1 MTTSEKNQAKAKAHL
16 TWRATTHVGAAPAI
30 NDQFVAMNDAAL
42 CLRSFMPKESAV
54 MGRLHSS
61 GIFVIG
67 SFSIWMAA
75 NSSNMFGAWLMLSF
89 LVVPIVFSFLLF
101 RYLRIIRRQSDFWFN
116 RVTQQVYWH
125 DGKQLYVGD
134 WKGVQAGPRSVTAPT
149 GGGLSTSFYLEMYLP
164 WCNAPEGTQ
173 WPEWVL
179 RLESNDVIDPRREYI
194 VQVWEYIRT
203 FMAEGPMHLP
213 PPQEEKWWWWQP
225 PRRIYLSPKQ
235 ALLRYLPW
243 RTGVPGEETGKQW
256 WMLPFWALTF
266 PYNMFLMLCWW
277 ATCTVFKVRPA
288 APPMEAFQGT
298 TGQLVEADMAAKGMW
313 AWKV

>member
-1 MTTSEKNQAKAKAHL
+1 MATSEQKQAKAKARL
-16 TWRATTHVGAAPAI
+16 TWRATTRVGTAPAI
-30 NDQFVAMNDAAL
+30 NDQFVAMDDAVL
-42 CLRSFMPKESAV
+42 CLRNFAPKESAA
-54 MGRLHSS
+54 MGRLHSA
-61 GIFVIG
+61 GILGLAVFFIFNTPDLLALSSAFVVLTFYG
-67 SFSIWMAA
+67 
-75 NSSNMFGAWLMLSF
+75 
-89 LVVPIVFSFLLF
+89 LLLY
-101 RYLRIIRRQSDFWFN
+101 RHLRIIRHQSDFWFN

-125 DGKQLYVGD
+125 NGKRLYIGD
-134 WKGVQAGPRSVTAPT
+134 WKGVQAGPKSVTAPT

-179 RLESNDVIDPRREYI
+179 RLESNDVIDPRGEYI
-194 VQVWEYIRT
+194 AQVWEYIRT
-203 FMAEGPMHLP
+203 FMAEGPTHLP

-225 PRRIYLSPKQ
+225 PRRICLTPKQ

-256 WMLPFWALTF
+256 WMLPLWALTF

-288 APPMEAFQGT
+288 NPPPEAFEGSTGPMITTDTAAQG
-298 TGQLVEADMAAKGMW
+298 
-313 AWKV
+313 AWR